1 MRILIEHAKVV
12 DGTGNPSYTGDVA
25 VEHGMIIDASSYQK
39 EDYDRVIDAGGLCLT
54 PGFID
59 THSHSDVQILLDP
72 YVRPKIRQGITTEL
86 LGQDGISTAP
96 LPKEHIQVWRKN
108 LAGLDGDSDE
118 LTWDWR
124 DTEGYLKELEKKGSA
139 TNVMYLVPHGNV
151 RMEAIG
157 LADREPTEEELETM
171 CRILDR
177 ELRAGAVGFSSGL
190 IYIPCAYSQK
200 KELIEL
206 CKVAASYK
214 RPFVV
219 HQRSEADV
227 ILESMEEIIDIGRQ
241 SGVHIHFSHFKV
253 CGMRNL
259 HFRNQMAELLE
270 KAEQEGIEVSFDQY
284 PYTAGSTTMTA
295 LLPPWAQAGGADDLV
310 ARLKDE
316 KERKII
322 AEDIKNGLPQWDDF
336 IDFAGPE
343 HIRITSV
350 HTDKNQEVIGKTLK
364 EIAGMRNTTIYDVV
378 FDLLIEEN
386 LGVSICTD
394 FGTDEDI
401 KYFMKRPEQ
410 NVCTDGLFG
419 AKPHPRVYG
428 SFARILDRFVRE
440 EKVLTLEEAV
450 YKMSGKPAS
459 VFGLKDRGVI
469 AEGKRADL
477 LIFDEKEIRD
487 HATYLDPIRYPT
499 GFHYI
504 LVNGEFVYEDGED
517 TKALPGMV
525 IRQ

>member
-39 EDYDRVIDAGGLCLT
+39 EEYDRVIDGGGLCLT

-316 KERKII
+316 KERKTI

-378 FDLLIEEN
+378 FDLLIDEN

-499 GFHYI
+499 GFYYI
-504 LVNGEFVYEDGED
+504 LVNGEFVYDDGED

>member
-39 EDYDRVIDAGGLCLT
+39 EEYDRVIDGGGLCLT

-316 KERKII
+316 KERKTI

-378 FDLLIEEN
+378 FDLLIDEN

-499 GFHYI
+499 GFYYI
-504 LVNGEFVYEDGED
+504 LVNGEFVYHDGED